1 MAVGRK
7 FYVLRSLLVIVL
19 LFLKLNSKSVS
30 SDLSIT
36 KANIFYAGKLSS
48 TPNFDGFGSR
58 SKRLKSKPTPLSSSF
73 KSWFLLFKQAR
84 VAMHLLYLSGDLEI
98 NPGPVEDPC
107 RICSKG
113 CRSNQRAIQ
122 CDSCDQINERSKVT
136 AAITGFMRN
145 ALIRLLTI
153 ILNFLTLILARIAH
167 TADPMMF
174 HLL

>member
-1 MAVGRK
+1 MAVGRI

-19 LFLKLNSKSVS
+19 LFLKLHRKNVS

-48 TPNFDGFGSR
+48 TPNFDSR

-84 VAMHLLYLSGDLEI
+84 VAMYLLYLSGDLEI
-98 NPGPVEDPC
+98 NPGPVKDPC
-107 RICSKG
+107 RICTKG

-153 ILNFLTLILARIAH
+153 ILSFLTLI
-167 TADPMMF
+167 
-174 HLL
+174 